1 MYSRNTCVLAAKI
14 GVVPMPPIIGSKAY
28 LWTLTEPTWS
38 SFACSQE
45 SSEPT
50 RVYRQIS
57 YVSFVKGTASAVP
70 KQRREK
76 GALAPEVRL
85 LLPHFDSLYL
95 SHGLPSAAKA
105 AFLATAFCGT
115 AEAVPLTDT
124 GARVK
129 VEVL

>member
-1 MYSRNTCVLAAKI
+1 MTNLR
-14 GVVPMPPIIGSKAY
+14 
-28 LWTLTEPTWS
+28 
-38 SFACSQE
+38 ACH
-45 SSEPT
+45 
-50 RVYRQIS
+50 QIS
-57 YVSFVKGTASAVP
+57 YVSFVKGTASAAP

-105 AFLATAFCGT
+105 AFLATAFGT

-129 VEVL
+129 VEIL

>member
-1 MYSRNTCVLAAKI
+1 MKFGAVLGRVIKLAMSVLLRARLQ
-14 GVVPMPPIIGSKAY
+14 P
-28 LWTLTEPTWS
+28 
-38 SFACSQE
+38 CR
-45 SSEPT
+45 SSEE
-50 RVYRQIS
+50 
-57 YVSFVKGTASAVP
+57 K
-70 KQRREK
+70 K

-105 AFLATAFCGT
+105 AFLATAFGT

-129 VEVL
+129 VEIL